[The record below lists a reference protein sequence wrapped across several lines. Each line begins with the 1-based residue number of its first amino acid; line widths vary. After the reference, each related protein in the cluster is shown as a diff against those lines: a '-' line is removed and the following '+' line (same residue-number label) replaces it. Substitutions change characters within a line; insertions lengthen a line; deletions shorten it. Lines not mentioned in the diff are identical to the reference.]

1 MTDISEVE
9 AIAKASEILLR
20 DAYLSKDWGDVESRR
35 LYFEKIRE
43 RLREDVRKN
52 RVGVL
57 RNGLKELLRDLP
69 HTTSIPTQRR
79 LFAEVEQETGL
90 RLVDFLDRD
99 STRLKAIL
107 ARGRIR
113 GEADYRLVRSHVDV
127 LEGDPDQAAAL
138 EEAYRLIGEFET
150 RLMKPPQR

>member
-1 MTDISEVE
+1 MEKSSDPGTLGR
-9 AIAKASEILLR
+9 ALEIIFRGTLETSVWMDPTIR
-20 DAYLSKDWGDVESRR
+20 ADVVAHFLVRNEEDVRR
-35 LYFEKIRE
+35 KRTGRLKE
-43 RLREDVRKN
+43 RLRET
-52 RVGVL
+52 
-57 RNGLKELLRDLP
+57 LRDLP
-69 HTTSIPTQRR
+69 PEMSITQQRR
-79 LFAEVEQETGL
+79 LFAEVEHETGL
-90 RLVDFLDRD
+90 RLVDFIDRD